1 MSGDWRLRREE
12 KRGRFTV
19 RLEID
24 EFSESPAEWGSLDLI
39 LTRHRTRRGAFG
51 DEEWSHNDGLACL
64 PRTDPCWCD
73 EDDPEW
79 HERLQEEWELLHRT
93 DYIAVP
99 VWHTP
104 GCYDG
109 GSLSLSGSDD
119 PDAFVLIRCPHEPL
133 QLVATLTS
141 QWGGQTVEEIAQ
153 SYIDTWNHWLAGD
166 VYIYTIEDEDG
177 NVASPTTSSLARPGR
192 PLPRSCSSFTRSGQ
206 AHVCSF
212 PEALE
217 PHQPTK
223 KGGHNGPD

>member
-1 MSGDWRLRREE
+1 MSEDWRIRREE

-24 EFSESPAEWGSLDLI
+24 DDGTESPTEWGSLDLI
-39 LTRHRTRRGAFG
+39 LTRHRTRHGAFG

-79 HERLQEEWELLHRT
+79 HERLQEEWEQLHRT

-104 GCYDG
+104 GYYDG

-141 QWGGQTVEEIAQ
+141 QWGGQTV
-153 SYIDTWNHWLAGD
+153 G
-166 VYIYTIEDEDG
+166 
-177 NVASPTTSSLARPGR
+177 TTGSLAT
-192 PLPRSCSSFTRSGQ
+192 CSSTPSRTKMAMSRSRAGGGSETRRKRGQ
-206 AHVCSF
+206 M
-212 PEALE
+212 L
-217 PHQPTK
+217 
-223 KGGHNGPD
+223 

>member
-1 MSGDWRLRREE
+1 MSEDWRIRREE
-12 KRGRFTV
+12 KRGRLTV

-24 EFSESPAEWGSLDLI
+24 DDGTESPAEWGSLDLI

-177 NVASPTTSSLARPGR
+177 NVEESCGGWLGDEEEAWADALGIADHILAR
-192 PLPRSCSSFTRSGQ
+192 
-206 AHVCSF
+206 
-212 PEALE
+212 EARKAA
-217 PHQPTK
+217 TA
-223 KGGHNGPD
+223 